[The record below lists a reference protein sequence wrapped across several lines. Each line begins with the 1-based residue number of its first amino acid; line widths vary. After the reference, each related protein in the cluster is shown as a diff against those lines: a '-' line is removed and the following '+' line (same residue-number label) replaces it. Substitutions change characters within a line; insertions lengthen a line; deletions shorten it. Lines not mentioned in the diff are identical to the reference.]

1 MMTGTM
7 LDLTIATFLIF
18 LGWGAMHARST
29 SAAIGLFVAFGLVLS
44 LAWARLGAPDLA
56 LAEAAIGAGLTGVL
70 LLQAAA
76 ASREPELITTRRPGW
91 PALLLILVVF
101 LLLAVTVFGD
111 DPRIVDQPGPL
122 PALVDSNLFNSG
134 VSHPVTAVLLNFRA
148 WDTLLEL
155 LVLLLALLGFKQL
168 YVRDLPFYKQ
178 SILGDHPQ
186 AWPLLKAWTRVLA
199 PLLVLVGGY
208 LLWRGAAEPGGAF
221 QAGALMAAAIVML
234 RLSHLLPP
242 LRWSWWPVRTA
253 VLGGAV
259 LFLGVAAHSA
269 IIGDTWLTYPADMAG
284 TLIVLVEVAA
294 TVSIAMTLGL
304 LVAGEREDIAE

>member
-1 MMTGTM
+1 MAGMM
-7 LDLTIATFLIF
+7 LDITIAVFLLC

-29 SAAIGLFVAFGLVLS
+29 SASIGLYVAFGLILS

-76 ASREPELITTRRPGW
+76 ASREPEFITTPRPGW
-91 PALLLILVVF
+91 PALLLVILAF
-101 LLLAVTVFGD
+101 LFMVLAVFGSGHSFLD
-111 DPRIVDQPGPL
+111 EPGSL
-122 PALVDSNLFNSG
+122 PALVDRNLADSG

-155 LVLLLALLGFKQL
+155 LVLLLALLGFMQL

-178 SILGDHPQ
+178 TISGDHPP
-186 AWPLLKAWTRVLA
+186 AWPLLRAWTRVLA

-221 QAGALMAAAIVML
+221 QAGALLAAAIVML
-234 RLSHLLPP
+234 RLSDLLPP

-253 VLGGAV
+253 VLSGAI
-259 LFLGVAAHSA
+259 LFLALAASSA
-269 IIGDTWLTYPADMAG
+269 VIGDNWLTYPAGMAG